1 MRRFLFTPRRAI
13 CALGVLLL
21 VFTSGNLQAQLPA
34 KVSITISVTDV
45 SGAVI
50 PEANVSAFA
59 EQKEVA
65 SQQTGPNGTAS
76 LHLPTGSY
84 ELSVTSVGFLPAKR
98 TVIVDEKGKQ
108 SFVISLQIGNVRTD
122 RMGPD
127 PEELRFFQL
136 WTPPLD
142 DMWVLYSAK
151 HAQTPSKS
159 RFTASVVDPTDA
171 VIPRAT
177 VRALAGQEEV
187 AVGQTGQDGKA
198 VLTLAPG
205 SYQIRAE
212 DPGFRSERTQL
223 ELADDSPASHLFR
236 LQPGGGSSIEVVPGP
251 PLELWMPPLDD
262 VWIPRRRIQAMPRF
276 RVVN

>member
-1 MRRFLFTPRRAI
+1 MRRFLSTPRRAI
-13 CALGVLLL
+13 CALSVLLF
-21 VFTSGNLQAQLPA
+21 VFASGNLQAQLPA

-84 ELSVTSVGFLPAKR
+84 ELSVTSAGFLPAKR
-98 TVIVDEKGKQ
+98 TVTVEKQSKQ
-108 SFVISLQIGNVRTD
+108 SFVISLQISNVRGD
-122 RMGPD
+122 RMA
-127 PEELRFFQL
+127 
-136 WTPPLD
+136 LD
-142 DMWVLYSAK
+142 DVLVPYSPK
-151 HAQTPSKS
+151 QAQTPAKS
-159 RFTASVVDPTDA
+159 RLTVSVVDPADA

-212 DPGFRSERTQL
+212 DPGFRSERIQL
-223 ELADDSPASHLFR
+223 EITDDSPASHLFR
-236 LQPGGGSSIEVVPGP
+236 LQPGGGSSAEVLPGP
-251 PLELWMPPLDD
+251 PLELWTPPLDD
-262 VWIPRRRIQAMPRF
+262 VWIPRRRIQGMPRF
-276 RVVN
+276 RVVIRVVN